1 MEKVK
6 IYYEKNTP
14 KVLFLKNKNS
24 EEKMSIEFLYNEE
37 EKFIEIDI
45 SEKNHNEILQGNAV
59 IIDDKNKVVYE
70 CNEL

>member
-37 EKFIEIDI
+37 ERFIEIDI
-45 SEKNHNEILQGNAV
+45 SEKNHNEILQGNAF